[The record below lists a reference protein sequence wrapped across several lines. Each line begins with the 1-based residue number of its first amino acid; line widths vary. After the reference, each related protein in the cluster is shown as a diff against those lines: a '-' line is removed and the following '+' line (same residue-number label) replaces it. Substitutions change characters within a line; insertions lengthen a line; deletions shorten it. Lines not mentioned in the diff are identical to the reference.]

1 MQMWHGKGGSS
12 FRKIDGYR
20 SLDGL
25 SLNMSQVSV
34 ESAQMGISN
43 DVHSEGECLSFPHCE
58 GSFIHQ
64 IFLI

>member
-25 SLNMSQVSV
+25 SLKMSQVSV

-43 DVHSEGECLSFPHCE
+43 VDVHSEGLDFRY
-58 GSFIHQ
+58 I
-64 IFLI
+64 